1 MLKAL
6 LETCVPHGTLVGLLV
21 AVLFVDLSTDL

>member
-21 AVLFVDLSTDL
+21 AVFVDLSTDL